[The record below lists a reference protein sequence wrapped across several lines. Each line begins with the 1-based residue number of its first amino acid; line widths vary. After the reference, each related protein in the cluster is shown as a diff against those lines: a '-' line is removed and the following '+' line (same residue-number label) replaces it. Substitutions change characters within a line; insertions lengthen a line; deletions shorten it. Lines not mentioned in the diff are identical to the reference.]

1 MTGLGRDAAQLLK
14 EQYRTDSNLSARLEL
29 HRRFS
34 TNPQDWH
41 GWVFD
46 QLPTTGRLRLLELG
60 SGTGALWERN
70 RQRIPAGWSLVLT
83 DLSPG
88 MLEGCRSRLGESGD
102 DPHPKENYF
111 ESLPARGRVVSFALA
126 DASAPPFGDRSFDV
140 AVANHMLYHV
150 RDLGPTLGG
159 IRRILA
165 AGGRLYAA
173 TNGAGH
179 LAEIDLL
186 MTEEAG
192 VANPASHIDRFQLEN
207 GDEALR
213 RWFDDVELRLYNSS
227 LEVTEA
233 ESVVRYLLS
242 MSGGMDLSGEAVAR
256 IRSRVQA
263 EIEARGSFH
272 VSKRTGLFVAAA

>member
-1 MTGLGRDAAQLLK
+1 VTGLGRNGAQLLR
-14 EQYRTDSNLSARLEL
+14 ERYRTDSNLSARLEL

-46 QLPTTGRLRLLELG
+46 QLPTTARMRLLEVG

-70 RQRIPAGWSLVLT
+70 RERIPAGWAMVLT

-88 MLEGCRSRLGESGD
+88 MLEGCRSRLAPSISCE
-102 DPHPKENYF
+102 F
-111 ESLPARGRVVSFALA
+111 TQA
-126 DASAPPFGDRSFDV
+126 DASELPFGDRSFDV

-150 RDLGPTLGG
+150 RDLGPALGG
-159 IRRILA
+159 IRRILD

-179 LAEIDLL
+179 MAEIDLL

-192 VANPASHIDRFQLEN
+192 VANPASHMDRFRLEN
-207 GDEALR
+207 GAEALR
-213 RWFDDVELRLYNSS
+213 RWFDDVELRLYDSS
-227 LEVTEA
+227 LEVTEV
-233 ESVVRYLLS
+233 EPVLRYILS
-242 MSGGMDLSGEAVAR
+242 MSTGLDLADEAVAR
-256 IRSRVQA
+256 IGSRVQG
-263 EIEARGSFH
+263 EIEVRGSFH